1 MTTKKTLAHIK
12 SSSTEQ
18 SYRRRGWT
26 WWLVPRPFDLMS
38 SLLYIGVLVPFL
50 YSFVTQT
57 TYNPVLTSWQ
67 AVLMIVAIVLLLGVD
82 RLEYRLYGDETPP
95 RASIFILAARIALIK
110 AVACLD
116 QIKYSPFL

>member
-18 SYRRRGWT
+18 PYRRRGWS

-57 TYNPVLTSWQ
+57 GYNPALTSWQ
-67 AVLMIVAIVLLLGVD
+67 AVLMIVTIVLLLGVD
-82 RLEYRLYGDETPP
+82 PLEYAFYADETPP
-95 RASIFILAARIALIK
+95 RPTISLLQAPI
-110 AVACLD
+110 
-116 QIKYSPFL
+116 